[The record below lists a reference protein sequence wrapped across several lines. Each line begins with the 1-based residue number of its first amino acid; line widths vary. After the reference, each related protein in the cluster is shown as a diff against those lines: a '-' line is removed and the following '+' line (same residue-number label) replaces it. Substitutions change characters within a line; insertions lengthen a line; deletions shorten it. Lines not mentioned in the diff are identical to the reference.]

1 MLNYLQID
9 NYALIEHSEVEFFS
23 GFNVITGESGAGKSI
38 MLGALA
44 FLTGERTGQNVLRK
58 DAQKCSVSALFTV
71 PEALRREIG
80 AALEEAGVD
89 FDGGTGELSLRRV
102 LTSSGTRQFVND
114 QPCSAKLVSELSGY
128 LIDRQKVNEQL
139 SLQQPAR
146 QLELL
151 DRCAGTLELRAR
163 CADLCDSIRSVRKEE
178 EEFRRNLPNAAE
190 ADRLRLMIDEIAA
203 VDPAEGEDDLLA
215 DKFRMASNAREI
227 IGASEA
233 LVQLLSEAENSIAD
247 QLGTVFRKLDELSRL
262 GAECDEMNS
271 ECAVIQESVAVLA
284 RKLADLASKVDLD
297 PEELAAIETRM
308 GEIFTLKRRYG
319 PSLEE
324 LFINRQR
331 AEEELYRYDES
342 ASKAAEYAQR
352 IGHLESELAEVCREL
367 SAKRQAAAKEFL
379 RRITEKLKFLGF
391 GKCRF
396 EAEFAPCAPGPS
408 GADKF
413 EMLFSA
419 NAGSDVLPLRKIA
432 SSGELSRLMLG
443 LKTVLADA
451 DDVPTVIFDEIDMNI
466 GGETANAVGEELHN
480 LGRSRQ
486 IISISHLAQV
496 AARAD
501 HHFKVTKSSD
511 KDVVRSGVELLEK
524 PEEEIARMLGNT
536 PAARKHA
543 RELLRELKHLP
554 AERTAQDGEK
564 S

>member
-9 NYALIEHSEVEFFS
+9 NYALIEHSEIEFFP

-44 FLTGERTGQNVLRK
+44 FLMGERTGQNVLRSGTSR
-58 DAQKCSVSALFTV
+58 CSVSAIFTV
-71 PEALRREIG
+71 PGSLRAN
-80 AALEEAGVD
+80 AAQLLEEAGIE
-89 FDGGTGELSLRRV
+89 FDTSSGELSLRRV
-102 LTSSGTRQFVND
+102 LTSSGSRQFVND
-114 QPCSAKLVSELSGY
+114 QPCSAKLTGALASL

-151 DRCAGTLELRAR
+151 DRCAGTMELRAR
-163 CADLCDSIRSVRKEE
+163 CAELWGKLRDIRREQE
-178 EEFRRNLPNAAE
+178 AFQQNLPNEAE
-190 ADRLRLMIDEIAA
+190 ADRLKLMLDEINA
-203 VDPAEGEDDLLA
+203 VSPEEGEDELLA

-227 IGASEA
+227 IAASEG
-233 LVQLLSEAENSIAD
+233 LVQLLSESENSITD
-247 QLGTVFRKLDELSRL
+247 QLGTVFRKLDDLSRL
-262 GAECDEMNS
+262 GAACDELSS
-271 ECAVIQESVAVLA
+271 ECTVIQEGIEHLA
-284 RKLADLASKVDLD
+284 RELADLGAKVDLD

-324 LFINRQR
+324 LFINRDR
-331 AEEELYRYDES
+331 AAEELARYD
-342 ASKAAEYAQR
+342 AAAATAAEFNAR
-352 IGHLESELAEVCREL
+352 IDGVRKELEGCCREL
-367 SAKRQAAAKEFL
+367 SAKRKEAVKGFL
-379 RRITEKLKFLGF
+379 AQVEEKLKFLGF

-396 EAEFAPCAPGPS
+396 EAEFATCEPS
-408 GADKF
+408 PAGADRF

-419 NAGSDVLPLRKIA
+419 NAGSPVQPLRKIA

-501 HHFKVTKSSD
+501 HHFKVAKHTEEGT
-511 KDVVRSGVELLEK
+511 VRSGVELLK
-524 PEEEIARMLGNT
+524 DPEPEIARMLGNT

-543 RELLRELKHLP
+543 KELLKELRGL
-554 AERTAQDGEK
+554 
-564 S
+564 

>member
-9 NYALIEHSEVEFFS
+9 NYALIEHSEVEFFP

-44 FLTGERTGQNVLRK
+44 FLMGERTGQNVLR
-58 DAQKCSVSALFTV
+58 AGTSRCSVSAIFTV
-71 PEALRREIG
+71 PDSLR
-80 AALEEAGVD
+80 ANTAQLLEEAGIE
-89 FDGGTGELSLRRV
+89 FDMSCGELSLRRV
-102 LTSSGTRQFVND
+102 LTSSGSRQFVND
-114 QPCSAKLVSELSGY
+114 QPCSAKLTGALAAF
-128 LIDRQKVNEQL
+128 LIDRQRVNEQL
-139 SLQQPAR
+139 SLQQPSR

-151 DRCAGTLELRAR
+151 DRCAGTMELRAQ
-163 CADLCDSIRSVRKEE
+163 CAALCGQLRDICREE
-178 EEFRRNLPNAAE
+178 EAFQQNLPNEAE
-190 ADRLRLMIDEIAA
+190 ADRLKLMLDEINA
-203 VDPAEGEDDLLA
+203 VSPEENEDELLA

-227 IGASEA
+227 IAATEG
-233 LVQLLSEAENSIAD
+233 LVQLLSESENSITD
-247 QLGTVFRKLDELSRL
+247 QLGTVFRKLDDLSRL
-262 GAECDEMNS
+262 GAACDELSS
-271 ECAVIQESVAVLA
+271 ECTVIQEGIEHLA
-284 RKLADLASKVDLD
+284 RELADLGAKVDLD

-324 LFINRQR
+324 LFINRDR
-331 AEEELYRYDES
+331 AAEELARYH
-342 ASKAAEYAQR
+342 AAAATAAEFKAR
-352 IGHLESELAEVCREL
+352 IDALRKELAGVCCEL
-367 SAKRQAAAKEFL
+367 SAKRKEAVKGFL
-379 RRITEKLKFLGF
+379 AQVEEKLKFLGF

-396 EAEFAPCAPGPS
+396 EAEFTPCEPGPS
-408 GADKF
+408 GADRF

-419 NAGSDVLPLRKIA
+419 NAGSPVQPLRKIA

-501 HHFKVTKSSD
+501 HHFKVA
-511 KDVVRSGVELLEK
+511 KDTDRGTVRSGVELLK
-524 PEEEIARMLGNT
+524 DPEPEIARMLGNT

-543 RELLRELKHLP
+543 RELLKEL
-554 AERTAQDGEK
+554 RTV
-564 S
+564 

>member
-9 NYALIEHSEVEFFS
+9 NYALIEHSEVEFFP

-44 FLTGERTGQNVLRK
+44 FLTGERTGQNILRTG
-58 DAQKCSVSALFTV
+58 ARKCSVSALFTV
-71 PEALRREIG
+71 PETLRKYVFSL
-80 AALEEAGVD
+80 LEGSGID
-89 FDGGTGELSLRRV
+89 FDSATGELSLRRV

-114 QPCSAKLVSELSGY
+114 QPCSAKLISDLTGC

-151 DRCAGTLELRAR
+151 DRCAGTIDLRDR
-163 CADLCDSIRSVRKEE
+163 CAALCETLKALRKEE
-178 EEFRRNLPNAAE
+178 EEFHRTLPNAAE
-190 ADRLRLMIDEIAA
+190 ADRLKLMVDEIAA
-203 VDPAEGEDDLLA
+203 VDPAPGEDDELA

-227 IGASEA
+227 IGTSEA
-233 LVQLLSEAENSIAD
+233 LVQLLSESESSIAD
-247 QLGTVFRKLDELSRL
+247 QLGSVFRKLDELTRL
-262 GAECDEMNS
+262 GAECEEMYS
-271 ECAVIQESVAVLA
+271 ECSVIQESVTLLA
-284 RKLADLASKVDLD
+284 GKLSVLASKVDLD
-297 PEELAAIETRM
+297 PEELAGVETRM

-324 LFINRQR
+324 LFINRQQAEKELAR
-331 AEEELYRYDES
+331 YNASAATAEEYAKKIRQVENELT
-342 ASKAAEYAQR
+342 
-352 IGHLESELAEVCREL
+352 GVCKEL
-367 SAKRQAAAKEFL
+367 SAKRQKSAKDFL
-379 RRITEKLKFLGF
+379 SKITEKLKFLGF

-396 EAEFAPCAPGPS
+396 EASFTPCPPGPS

-419 NAGSDVLPLRKIA
+419 NAGSEVLPLRKIA

-466 GGETANAVGEELHN
+466 GGETANAVGTELHT
-480 LGRSRQ
+480 LGKSRQ

-501 HHFKVTKSSD
+501 HHFKVTKQSEND
-511 KDVVRSGVELLEK
+511 LVRSSVELLED
-524 PEEEIARMLGNT
+524 PETEIARMLGNT
-536 PAARKHA
+536 SAARQHA
-543 RELLRELKHLP
+543 RELLKELKN
-554 AERTAQDGEK
+554 T
-564 S
+564 

>member
-9 NYALIEHSEVEFFS
+9 NYALIEHSEIEFS
-23 GFNVITGESGAGKSI
+23 PGFNVITGESGAGKSI

-44 FLTGERTGQNVLRK
+44 FLTGERTPASVLRSGSSR
-58 DAQKCSVSALFTV
+58 CSVSAIFTI
-71 PEALRREIG
+71 PESLRETVSQL
-80 AALEEAGVD
+80 LEESGIEYNSE
-89 FDGGTGELSLRRV
+89 THELSLRRI

-114 QPCSAKLVSELSGY
+114 QPSSAKLLTLLSAC

-151 DRCAGTLELRAR
+151 DRCAGTVELRNE
-163 CADLCDSIRSVRKEE
+163 CAELCGKLREIRKEQQNFLE
-178 EEFRRNLPNAAE
+178 TLPDEAE
-190 ADRLRLMIDEIAA
+190 ADRLRLMVDEINA
-203 VDPAEGEDDLLA
+203 VNPEEGEDDLLA
-215 DKFRMASNAREI
+215 DKFRMASNSREI
-227 IGASEA
+227 IGISEG
-233 LVQLLSEAENSIAD
+233 LVQLLSESENSITD
-247 QLGTVFRKLDELSRL
+247 LLGTVFRKLDELQRL
-262 GAECDEMNS
+262 GAECGELAS
-271 ECAVIQESVAVLA
+271 ECGVVQEGVGHLS
-284 RKLADLASKVDLD
+284 RELADLASRVDLD
-297 PEELAAIETRM
+297 PEELARIENRM

-324 LFINRQR
+324 LFANRAK
-331 AEEELYRYDES
+331 AETELERYNAAS
-342 ASKAAEYAQR
+342 ATAKTFEKEIAAVT
-352 IGHLESELAEVCREL
+352 GELQKRCQEL
-367 SAKRQAAAKEFL
+367 SQKRKEAVSGFLEQIVAKL
-379 RRITEKLKFLGF
+379 NFLGF

-396 EAEFAPCAPGPS
+396 ETEFTPCEPGPS
-408 GADKF
+408 GADRF

-419 NAGSDVLPLRKIA
+419 NAGSEVQPLRKIA

-501 HHFKVTKSSD
+501 RHFKVSKASVEGS
-511 KDVVRSGVELLEK
+511 VRSGVEQLQE
-524 PEEEIARMLGNT
+524 PEAEIARMLGNT

-543 RELLRELKHLP
+543 DELLKELRHKKRP
-554 AERTAQDGEK
+554 QKQG
-564 S
+564 

>member
-9 NYALIEHSEVEFFS
+9 NYALIEHSEVEFFP

-44 FLTGERTGQNVLRK
+44 FLMGERTGQNVLR
-58 DAQKCSVSALFTV
+58 AGTSRCSVSAIFTV
-71 PEALRREIG
+71 PDSLR
-80 AALEEAGVD
+80 ANTAQLLEEAGIE
-89 FDGGTGELSLRRV
+89 FDMSCGELSLRRV
-102 LTSSGTRQFVND
+102 LTSSGSRQFVND
-114 QPCSAKLVSELSGY
+114 QPCSAKLTGALAAF
-128 LIDRQKVNEQL
+128 LIDRQRVNEQL
-139 SLQQPAR
+139 SLQQPSR

-151 DRCAGTLELRAR
+151 DRCAGTMELRAQ
-163 CADLCDSIRSVRKEE
+163 CAALCGQLRDICREE
-178 EEFRRNLPNAAE
+178 EAFQQNLPNEAE
-190 ADRLRLMIDEIAA
+190 ADRLKLMLDEINA
-203 VDPAEGEDDLLA
+203 VSPEENEDELLA

-227 IGASEA
+227 IAATEG
-233 LVQLLSEAENSIAD
+233 LVQLLSESENSITD
-247 QLGTVFRKLDELSRL
+247 QLGTVFRKLDDLSRL
-262 GAECDEMNS
+262 GAACDELSS
-271 ECAVIQESVAVLA
+271 ECTVIQEGIEHLA
-284 RKLADLASKVDLD
+284 RELADLGAKVDLD

-324 LFINRQR
+324 LFINRDR
-331 AEEELYRYDES
+331 AAEELARYH
-342 ASKAAEYAQR
+342 AAAATAAEFKAR
-352 IGHLESELAEVCREL
+352 IDALRKELTGVCCEL
-367 SAKRQAAAKEFL
+367 SAKRKEAVKGFL
-379 RRITEKLKFLGF
+379 AQVEEKLKFLGF

-396 EAEFAPCAPGPS
+396 EAEFTPCEPGPS
-408 GADKF
+408 GADRF

-419 NAGSDVLPLRKIA
+419 NAGSPVQPLRKIA

-501 HHFKVTKSSD
+501 HHFKVA
-511 KDVVRSGVELLEK
+511 KDTDRGTVRSGVELLK
-524 PEEEIARMLGNT
+524 DPEPEIARMLGNT
-536 PAARKHA
+536 PAAHKHA
-543 RELLRELKHLP
+543 RELLKEL
-554 AERTAQDGEK
+554 RTV
-564 S
+564 

>member
-9 NYALIEHSEVEFFS
+9 NFALIEHSEVEFHP

-44 FLTGERTGQNVLRK
+44 FLTGERTGQNVLR
-58 DAQKCSVSALFTV
+58 AGSSRCSVSALFTL
-71 PEALRREIG
+71 PEALRKD
-80 AALEEAGVD
+80 AALLLEGAGID
-89 FDGGTGELSLRRV
+89 FDLETGELSLRRV
-102 LTSSGTRQFVND
+102 LTQSSSRQFVND
-114 QPCSAKLVSELSGY
+114 QPCSVKLAGELSSL

-151 DRCAGTLELRAR
+151 DRCAGTLDLRER
-163 CADLCDSIRSVRKEE
+163 CVLLCGKLREIRREQEDFQK
-178 EEFRRNLPNAAE
+178 NLPNSAE
-190 ADRLRLMIDEIAA
+190 ADRLKLMLDEISA
-203 VDPAEGEDDLLA
+203 VSPEPGEDDTLA
-215 DKFRMASNAREI
+215 EKFRMASNAREI
-227 IGASEA
+227 IAASEG
-233 LVQLLSEAENSIAD
+233 LVQLLSESENSIAD
-247 QLGTVFRKLDELSRL
+247 MLGTVFRKLDELSRL
-262 GAECDEMNS
+262 GAECSEMTS
-271 ECAVIQESVAVLA
+271 ECNVVQEGVEHLA
-284 RKLADLASKVDLD
+284 RELSDLSSKVDLD
-297 PEELAAIETRM
+297 PEELAAIEARM

-324 LFINRQR
+324 LFINRDR
-331 AEEELYRYDES
+331 AEEELSRYNAAS
-342 ASKAAEYAQR
+342 AAAAEFERR
-352 IGHLESELAEVCREL
+352 IKETEDELRKVCDEL
-367 SAKRQAAAKEFL
+367 SAKRRKEVTSFL
-379 RRITEKLKFLGF
+379 DRVEEKLKFLGF

-396 EAEFAPCAPGPS
+396 EASFAPCEPGPS

-419 NAGSDVLPLRKIA
+419 NAGSPPQPLRKIA

-480 LGRSRQ
+480 LGKSRQ

-501 HHFKVTKSSD
+501 HHFKVSKITED
-511 KDVVRSGVELLEK
+511 DTVRSGVEHLDD
-524 PEEEIARMLGNT
+524 PEPEIARMLGNT

-543 RELLRELKHLP
+543 RELLKELK
-554 AERTAQDGEK
+554 K
-564 S
+564 